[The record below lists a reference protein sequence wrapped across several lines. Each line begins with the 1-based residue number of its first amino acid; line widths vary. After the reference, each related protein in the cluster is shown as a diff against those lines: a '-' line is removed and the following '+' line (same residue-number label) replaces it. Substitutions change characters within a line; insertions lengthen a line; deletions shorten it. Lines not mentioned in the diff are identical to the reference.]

1 MGGGG
6 GGLVGLRG
14 GMKIKTGLKG
24 GAIQKNIVCKGGVT
38 QKITL
43 KYCKNSIYDD
53 AKFSTKMP

>member
-1 MGGGG
+1 MKKK
-6 GGLVGLRG
+6 LV
-14 GMKIKTGLKG
+14 LKG
-24 GAIQKNIVCKGGVT
+24 GPSKKISSVRGGGVT

>member
-1 MGGGG
+1 M
-6 GGLVGLRG
+6 GLRG
-14 GMKIKTGLKG
+14 GGGHEKKTGLKG

>member
-1 MGGGG
+1 M
-6 GGLVGLRG
+6 GLRG
-14 GMKIKTGLKG
+14 GHEKKTGLKG
-24 GAIQKNIVCKGGVT
+24 GVIQKNIVCKGGVT

>member
-1 MGGGG
+1 MKKK
-6 GGLVGLRG
+6 LV
-14 GMKIKTGLKG
+14 LKG
-24 GAIQKNIVCKGGVT
+24 GPSKKISSVRGGVT